1 MVNKDIKEGN
11 PINRIGAALTRWSMK
26 YMPDASIF
34 AVVLTFL
41 AFILGVII
49 AKESP
54 LNMIVHWYTGLWE
67 LLAFAMQMALIIVT
81 GSAVASAPG
90 AKKIIVRLASKA
102 KSGKHAVWLVT
113 FVSILTSFLHW
124 GLSLVVGALLAKEIA
139 RT

>member
-49 AKESP
+49 AKES
-54 LNMIVHWYTGLWE
+54 L
-67 LLAFAMQMALIIVT
+67 
-81 GSAVASAPG
+81 
-90 AKKIIVRLASKA
+90 
-102 KSGKHAVWLVT
+102 
-113 FVSILTSFLHW
+113 
-124 GLSLVVGALLAKEIA
+124 
-139 RT
+139 